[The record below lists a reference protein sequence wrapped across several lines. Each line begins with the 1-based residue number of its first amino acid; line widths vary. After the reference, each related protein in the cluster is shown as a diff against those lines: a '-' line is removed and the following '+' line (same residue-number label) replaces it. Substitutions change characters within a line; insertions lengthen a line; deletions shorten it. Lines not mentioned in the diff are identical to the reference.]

1 MVIVLT
7 LQLKSLEFEP
17 PKKNQ
22 IRRKLNQK
30 CLLMEK
36 DDQNI
41 FKSPD
46 NLVGNTAQ
54 LIKQG
59 YFYAKLYITQVPEV
73 WETFQLNLEAFFLN
87 IYIKV
92 WK

>member
-46 NLVGNTAQ
+46 NLVGNTA
-54 LIKQG
+54 
-59 YFYAKLYITQVPEV
+59 
-73 WETFQLNLEAFFLN
+73 
-87 IYIKV
+87 
-92 WK
+92 

>member
-1 MVIVLT
+1 MILNKRHKFYVIKEDHLMVIVLT

-41 FKSPD
+41 FKSPHI
-46 NLVGNTAQ
+46 LVGNTA
-54 LIKQG
+54 
-59 YFYAKLYITQVPEV
+59 
-73 WETFQLNLEAFFLN
+73 
-87 IYIKV
+87 
-92 WK
+92 

>member
-1 MVIVLT
+1 MILNKRHKFYVIKEDHLMVIVLT

-46 NLVGNTAQ
+46 NLVGNTA
-54 LIKQG
+54 
-59 YFYAKLYITQVPEV
+59 
-73 WETFQLNLEAFFLN
+73 
-87 IYIKV
+87 
-92 WK
+92 